1 MMFDWI
7 SNCKA
12 TLFSKNCFKTSPYRW
27 NLSSTTSRARPE
39 KVIMCSLSKID
50 KDCLKIIA
58 CSLKELLQTC
68 LGAATVNANPSIPV
82 TNAFKSRPISVSFLI
97 RTSLKEYHSQAGS
110 TIQTCSSLHWT
121 QVLCIGV
128 LQ

>member
-1 MMFDWI
+1 MIGYQIVRRPYFP
-7 SNCKA
+7 
-12 TLFSKNCFKTSPYRW
+12 KTVLRLHLIVGICPAPPVE
-27 NLSSTTSRARPE
+27 LALK

-97 RTSLKEYHSQAGS
+97 QENIRVKVRSRADQAVHAKAEG
-110 TIQTCSSLHWT
+110 
-121 QVLCIGV
+121 
-128 LQ
+128 